1 MNHALGLD
9 TTTTTT
15 TTATTMTTIVEFL
28 LGRV

>member
-1 MNHALGLD
+1 MNHAFGLD
-9 TTTTTT
+9 TTTT

>member
-9 TTTTTT
+9 TTTT